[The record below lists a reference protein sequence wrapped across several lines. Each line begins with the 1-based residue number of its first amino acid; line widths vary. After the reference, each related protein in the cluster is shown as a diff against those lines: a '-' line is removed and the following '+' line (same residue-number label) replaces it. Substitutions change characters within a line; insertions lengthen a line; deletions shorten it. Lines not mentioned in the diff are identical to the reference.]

1 VGIED
6 RLIILK
12 NPDSPV
18 AESYRSLRA
27 ALARSLAA
35 DKRIFSIVSSW
46 GGEGKSMVSA
56 NLAVSLSQLLMDVVL
71 IDGDLRRPTL
81 SRVFEVEHLPGVME
95 LLESGGD
102 VNKFVCSTPIERL
115 YILPAGKSAVNPAD
129 LLGAGGFKKIIS
141 GLRQDD
147 LAVVIDTSPV
157 SACSDALLM
166 SASTDGAIMVVAP
179 DKWQGEAEAHFAQD
193 LEDQGV
199 ELLGAVMN
207 NADAK
212 ELLPGSGYGQYGMYG
227 QYGKGYGQGYGM
239 YGQYGKE
246 HEVEKKSKKFS
257 FSSLFGRKKK
267 NE

>member
-1 VGIED
+1 MLTVGSIED

-12 NPDSPV
+12 DPNSPV

-27 ALARSLAA
+27 ALARSLASG
-35 DKRIFSIVSSW
+35 KRCFSIVSAW

-81 SRVFEVEHLPGVME
+81 SRVFEVEEQPGVME
-95 LLESGGD
+95 LLEGGGG
-102 VNKFVCSTPIERL
+102 VTKFVCSTPIDRL
-115 YILPAGKSAVNPAD
+115 YVLPSGKSAVNPAN
-129 LLGAGGFKKIIS
+129 LLGTNRFGELLEE
-141 GLRQDD
+141 LRKEDV
-147 LAVVIDTSPV
+147 AVVIDTSPV

-166 SASTDGAIMVVAP
+166 SAHTDGAIMIVSP
-179 DKWQGEAEAHFAQD
+179 DKWQGEAEAHFVQD

-212 ELLPGSGYGQYGMYG
+212 ELLPGSGYGQYGQYG
-227 QYGKGYGQGYGM
+227 QYGKGYGM
-239 YGQYGKE
+239 YGNYGKE
-246 HEVEKKSKKFS
+246 EEEKPKKSFS
-257 FSSLFGRKKK
+257 LSSFFGKKK
-267 NE
+267 R